1 MASQTVLVVDD
12 NALNRKLLEG
22 MLQIVQVE
30 MVAAEDGTEGVR
42 LAKEHRP
49 DLILMDVQLPDMD
62 GFEVM
67 AEIKKDPELAG
78 IPFFYLTGNVT
89 EERSKQA
96 MANGCLGIIQKPIA
110 VGEFIE
116 TLKRVLNQ
124 NSTSNS

>member
-42 LAKEHRP
+42 LAKAHRP

-62 GFEVM
+62 GFEVIT
-67 AEIKKDPELAG
+67 EIQKDPDLAE
-78 IPFFYLTGNVT
+78 IPFFFLTGNVT

-96 MANGCLGIIQKPIA
+96 EASGSLGIIQKPIA

-116 TLKRVLNQ
+116 TLKRVLNR
-124 NSTSNS
+124 NA

>member
-30 MVAAEDGTEGVR
+30 MVAAEDGAEGVR
-42 LAKEHRP
+42 LAKAHRP

-62 GFEVM
+62 GFEVITEM
-67 AEIKKDPELAG
+67 QKDPDLAE
-78 IPFFYLTGNVT
+78 IPFFFLTGNVT
-89 EERSKQA
+89 NDRSKQA
-96 MANGCLGIIQKPIA
+96 EVCGSLGIIQKPIA

-116 TLKRVLNQ
+116 TLKRVLNR
-124 NSTSNS
+124 NG

>member
-30 MVAAEDGTEGVR
+30 MVAAEDGAEGVR
-42 LAKEHRP
+42 LAKAHRP

-62 GFEVM
+62 GFEVITEM
-67 AEIKKDPELAG
+67 QKDPDLAE
-78 IPFFYLTGNVT
+78 IPFFFLTGNVT
-89 EERSKQA
+89 NDRSKQA
-96 MANGCLGIIQKPIA
+96 EACGSLGIIQKPIA

-116 TLKRVLNQ
+116 TLKRVLNR
-124 NSTSNS
+124 NG

>member
-1 MASQTVLVVDD
+1 MPSHTVLVVDD

-22 MLQIVQVE
+22 MLQIVQAN

-42 LAKEHRP
+42 LAKAHRP

-62 GFEVM
+62 GFEVIT
-67 AEIKKDPELAG
+67 EIKKAPDLADV
-78 IPFFYLTGNVT
+78 PFFFLTGNIT
-89 EERSKQA
+89 AERHKQA
-96 MANGCLGIIQKPIA
+96 EASGCLGIIQKPIP

-124 NSTSNS
+124 KE

>member
-1 MASQTVLVVDD
+1 MASQIVLVVDD

-42 LAKEHRP
+42 LAKAHRP

-62 GFEVM
+62 GFEVI
-67 AEIKKDPELAG
+67 AEIQKDPDLAE

-89 EERSKQA
+89 DARSKQA
-96 MANGCLGIIQKPIA
+96 EASGCLGIIQKPIA
-110 VGEFIE
+110 VGEFIK
-116 TLKRVLNQ
+116 TLKEIL
-124 NSTSNS
+124 SKDA